1 MRKHAGAGC
10 VEVRIGHGRSRT
22 HVTIVDDGCGFDPAD
37 PTEDRYGLATMTERA
52 HLLDG
57 TLAVDSAPGH
67 GTRITLDLPAPPPPY
82 VPTLERTA
90 DTSMSTSTMST
101 TTPRATTSPGTRHA
115 HARAT
120 S

>member
-1 MRKHAGAGC
+1 M
-10 VEVRIGHGRSRT
+10 RIGHGRSRT

-67 GTRITLDLPAPPPPY
+67 GTRITLDLPTPPPAPHPY
-82 VPTLERTA
+82 VPTPERTTDA
-90 DTSMSTSTMST
+90 SMSTSTMSTSTMST
-101 TTPRATTSPGTRHA
+101 TTPRATTIPGTRHA